1 MNKILLATYFV
12 AINSLYMAAAEPS
25 AFGAGNLD
33 NPNPYG
39 LTSSEKTVLETKK
52 ALKNVVVNT
61 NNQANKVDSLR
72 ERIDGLQSIVESL
85 SRKSQEN
92 KTTLLELQ
100 NKSSEDLKNSD
111 EYEKRLGQAVE
122 LNTKLTETNAQLI
135 AKNTLLIEELS
146 KLINTINT
154 KYVSKVEFND
164 LVNDVNEFKTLVAK
178 ELKSTSQ
185 VQVNESNLDTMSDGE
200 IATQA
205 KEFYDKQ
212 YYTKGIEYYSHL
224 ITKNYKPAN
233 AHFMLG
239 QMNFKRKN
247 YAEAISYYKKSASL
261 YSKAS
266 YMPEL
271 LLNTAISMD
280 KTGDVENA
288 KTFYNAVIGK
298 FPTSPEAKDAKKYL
312 LAL

>member
-100 NKSSEDLKNSD
+100 NKNSEDLKNSD

-122 LNTKLTETNAQLI
+122 LNTKLSETNAELI
-135 AKNTLLIEELS
+135 AKNTLVIEELS

-154 KYVSKVEFND
+154 KYVSKEEFND
-164 LVNDVNEFKTLVAK
+164 LVNDVNDFKSLVAK
-178 ELKSTSQ
+178 ELKSASKAP
-185 VQVNESNLDTMSDGE
+185 VNESVLDSMSNGE
-200 IATQA
+200 VATQA
-205 KEFYDKQ
+205 KAFYDKQ
-212 YYTKGIEYYSHL
+212 YYSKGIEYYSHL

-233 AHFMLG
+233 SHFMIG
-239 QMNFKRKN
+239 QMKFKRKN

-261 YSKAS
+261 YSKAA

-271 LLNTAISMD
+271 LLNTAISME
-280 KTGDVENA
+280 KTDDIQNA

-298 FPTSPEAKDAKKYL
+298 FPASSEAKDAKKYL

>member
-100 NKSSEDLKNSD
+100 NKNSEDLKNSD

-122 LNTKLTETNAQLI
+122 LNTKLSETNAELI
-135 AKNTLLIEELS
+135 AKNTLVIEELS

-154 KYVSKVEFND
+154 KYVSKEEFND
-164 LVNDVNEFKTLVAK
+164 LVNDVNDFKSLVAK
-178 ELKSTSQ
+178 ELKSASKAP
-185 VQVNESNLDTMSDGE
+185 VNESVLDSMSNGE
-200 IATQA
+200 VATQA
-205 KEFYDKQ
+205 KAFYDKQ
-212 YYTKGIEYYSHL
+212 YYTQGIEYYSHL

-233 AHFMLG
+233 SHFMIG
-239 QMNFKRKN
+239 QMKFKRKN

-261 YSKAS
+261 YSKAA

-271 LLNTAISMD
+271 LLNTAISME
-280 KTGDVENA
+280 KTDDIENA

-298 FPTSPEAKDAKKYL
+298 FPASSEAKDAKKYL

>member
-1 MNKILLATYFV
+1 MNKILLATVYV
-12 AINSLYMAAAEPS
+12 AINSLYLSAAEPS
-25 AFGAGNLD
+25 AFGAGNLN

-39 LTSSEKTVLETKK
+39 LTSSEKTVLENKK
-52 ALKNVVVNT
+52 ALKNVVVHS

-72 ERIDGLQSIVESL
+72 ERLDGLQSIIESL

-92 KTTLLELQ
+92 KTALLEFK
-100 NKSSEDLKNSD
+100 NKNSEDLKNSD

-122 LNTKLTETNAQLI
+122 LSTKLTETNAQLI
-135 AKNTLLIEELS
+135 AKNTLVIEELS

-154 KYVSKVEFND
+154 KYVSKEEFND
-164 LVNDVNEFKTLVAK
+164 LVNDVNEFKSLVAK
-178 ELKSTSQ
+178 ELKSTTKA
-185 VQVNESNLDTMSDGE
+185 QVNETTLDSMSNSE
-200 IATQA
+200 VATQA
-205 KEFYDKQ
+205 KAFYDKQ

-233 AHFMLG
+233 AHFMVG

-298 FPTSPEAKDAKKYL
+298 FPTSAEAKDAKKYL

>member
-100 NKSSEDLKNSD
+100 NKNSEDLKNSD

-122 LNTKLTETNAQLI
+122 LNTKLSETNAELI
-135 AKNTLLIEELS
+135 AKNTLVIEELS

-154 KYVSKVEFND
+154 KYVSKEEFND
-164 LVNDVNEFKTLVAK
+164 LVNDVNDFKSLVAK
-178 ELKSTSQ
+178 ELKSASKAP
-185 VQVNESNLDTMSDGE
+185 VNESVLDSMSNGE
-200 IATQA
+200 VATQA
-205 KEFYDKQ
+205 KAFYDKQ
-212 YYTKGIEYYSHL
+212 YYSKGIEYYSHL

-233 AHFMLG
+233 SHFMIG
-239 QMNFKRKN
+239 QMKFKRKN

-261 YSKAS
+261 YSKAA

-271 LLNTAISMD
+271 LLNTAISME
-280 KTGDVENA
+280 KTDDIENA

-298 FPTSPEAKDAKKYL
+298 FPASSEAKDAKKYL

>member
-1 MNKILLATYFV
+1 MNKILLATLYV
-12 AINSLYMAAAEPS
+12 AINSVLLNAEPS

-39 LTSSEKTVLETKK
+39 LTSSEKTVLENKK
-52 ALKNVVVNT
+52 ALKNVVVHS

-72 ERIDGLQSIVESL
+72 ERIDGLQSIIESL

-92 KTTLLELQ
+92 KMALAELE
-100 NKSSEDLKNSD
+100 NKNSEDLKNSD

-122 LNTKLTETNAQLI
+122 LNTKLSEVNAQLI
-135 AKNTLLIEELS
+135 AKNILVIEELS
-146 KLINTINT
+146 KLINSINT
-154 KYVSKVEFND
+154 TYVSKEEFND

-178 ELKSTSQ
+178 ELKSTSSTQ
-185 VQVNESNLDTMSDGE
+185 VDKSSLDTMNNAE

-205 KEFYDKQ
+205 QSYYDKK

-233 AHFMLG
+233 AHFMIG
-239 QMNFKRKN
+239 QMKFKRKN

-271 LLNTAISMD
+271 LLNTAISME
-280 KTGDVENA
+280 KTNDIQNA
-288 KTFYNAVIGK
+288 KTFYNAVIAK
-298 FPTSPEAKDAKKYL
+298 FPVSSEAEEAKKYL

>member
-100 NKSSEDLKNSD
+100 NKNSEDLKNSD

-122 LNTKLTETNAQLI
+122 LNTKLSETNAELI
-135 AKNTLLIEELS
+135 AKNTLVIEELS

-154 KYVSKVEFND
+154 KYVSKEEFND
-164 LVNDVNEFKTLVAK
+164 LVNDVNDFKSLVAK
-178 ELKSTSQ
+178 ELKSASKAP
-185 VQVNESNLDTMSDGE
+185 VNESVLDSMSNGE
-200 IATQA
+200 VATQA
-205 KEFYDKQ
+205 KAFYDKQ

-233 AHFMLG
+233 SHFMIG
-239 QMNFKRKN
+239 QMKFKRKN

-261 YSKAS
+261 YSKAA

-271 LLNTAISMD
+271 LLNTAISME
-280 KTGDVENA
+280 KTDDIENA

-298 FPTSPEAKDAKKYL
+298 FPASSEAKDAKKYL

>member
-1 MNKILLATYFV
+1 MNKILLATVTV
-12 AINSLYMAAAEPS
+12 AISSLHLASAEPS

-39 LTSSEKTVLETKK
+39 LTSTEKTVLKTKDE
-52 ALKNVVVNT
+52 LKKVVLKS

-92 KTTLLELQ
+92 KRSLTTLEDKNTQNLQ
-100 NKSSEDLKNSD
+100 NTS
-111 EYEKRLGQAVE
+111 EYEKRLGESVE
-122 LNTKLTETNAQLI
+122 LNTKQIENNTQAI
-135 AKNTLLIEELS
+135 AKNLLLIQELS
-146 KLINTINT
+146 KLIENINIT
-154 KYVSKVEFND
+154 YVNKQEFNE
-164 LVNDVNEFKTLVAK
+164 LVNSVNEFKTLV
-178 ELKSTSQ
+178 S
-185 VQVNESNLDTMSDGE
+185 
-200 IATQA
+200 
-205 KEFYDKQ
+205 KEFKANDKPKVATLDKMSNGEVADQ
-212 YYTKGIEYYSHL
+212 AEEFYNKKYYTKAIEYYSHL
-224 ITKNYKPAN
+224 ITKNYKPAGS
-233 AHFMLG
+233 HFMIG

-247 YAEAISYYKKSASL
+247 YSEAISFYKKSASL

-280 KTGDVENA
+280 KTNDKKNA
-288 KTFYNAVIGK
+288 KVFYNAILSK
-298 FPTSPEAKDAKKYL
+298 YPSSEEAVRAEEYL